1 MQIKS
6 PLFGSAE
13 ISEDK
18 IIEFP
23 KGLPGFDHCRRFTL
37 LHEEG
42 REAHVFLLQS
52 VDEPD
57 VAFSVTAPERLGVHL
72 EFPLDDAEVALL
84 RLRAPEDAAVVVI
97 VRKADGEGPA
107 GTGLRANFM
116 APLVINTGE
125 RVGLQKVI
133 DRLGCEITLRAG
145 G

>member
-57 VAFSVTAPERLGVHL
+57 VAFSVTAPERLGLPREPHQRR
-72 EFPLDDAEVALL
+72 DYQ
-84 RLRAPEDAAVVVI
+84 
-97 VRKADGEGPA
+97 
-107 GTGLRANFM
+107 
-116 APLVINTGE
+116 E
-125 RVGLQKVI
+125 RVDQAHAAPSFCALHAFAISSSFARSTGP
-133 DRLGCEITLRAG
+133 
-145 G
+145 

>member
-13 ISEDK
+13 IAEDK

-23 KGLPGFDHCRRFTL
+23 KGLPGFEECRRFTL

-72 EFPLDDAEVALL
+72 EFPLSDEEVAML
-84 RLRAPEDAAVVVI
+84 RLGTPEDAAVAVI
-97 VRKADGEGPA
+97 VRKDEGESPA

-125 RVGLQKVI
+125 RVGLQKLI